1 MELRSFI
8 KQAIVDIVSGVI
20 EAQEA
25 LPDGRVVPRVSDH
38 FKSVETGISHIQGV
52 SFEVVVR
59 AEKTKGSEAKLNV
72 LTAVVGGG
80 VKGQSGEQAG
90 HTATLHFRVP
100 ISFPRRDEKK
110 G

>member
-8 KQAIVDIVSGVI
+8 KQAIVDIVGGVTD
-20 EAQEA
+20 AQDA
-25 LPDGRVVPRVSDH
+25 LPDGRVVPYVSDT

-52 SFEVVVR
+52 AFEVVVR
-59 AEKTKGSEAKLNV
+59 AEEKKGSEAKLNV
-72 LTAVVGGG
+72 LTAVIGGG
-80 VKGQSGEQAG
+80 VKGSSGQEAG
-90 HTATLHFRVP
+90 HTATLHFKVP